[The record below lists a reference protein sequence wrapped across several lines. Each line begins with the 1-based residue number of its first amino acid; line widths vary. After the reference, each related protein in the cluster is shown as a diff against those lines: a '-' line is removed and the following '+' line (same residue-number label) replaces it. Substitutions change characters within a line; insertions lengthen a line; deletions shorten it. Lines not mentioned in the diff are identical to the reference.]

1 MLNVRTS
8 SVLSICGMLLL
19 GGCFTPN
26 KTTPPAAP
34 HEPNSSSI
42 VESSPGQS
50 DDAVSQ
56 TTPETDDSAD
66 PQVSDATRLEV
77 DRSTSPDADDSTSP
91 EVDHSTEGEHD
102 HSTGA
107 EEDDSNQANSVL
119 TPTDDTSDTERP
131 RDNNA
136 LFQDL
141 RDNHWSRIFPRGR
154 RNVGGPQFF
163 KYIYEELATDHDLF
177 VRYSKFY
184 CGVSG
189 SIVRPHPE
197 DLGRY
202 DVVKIKDSNGQC
214 VMGKYY
220 RCCWPCV
227 CDIMKHARAEQVT
240 VRLPKDET
248 QTEKRYWVLT
258 IGDPC
263 HRCDQSPC
271 ADLPPEVTTY
281 QCQEG
286 VTANGLRVHNGQ
298 LTSGYEGRL
307 VFALLHEAA
316 PANESSLSVSSDVLS
331 RCAPRINATPVELER
346 MGGMGNIFVDV
357 ALVNSEEPLTNSF
370 EDLCE

>member
-1 MLNVRTS
+1 MEHAMLKDQTFKILTVCVMLTLIGCSSQNRITPSATS
-8 SVLSICGMLLL
+8 
-19 GGCFTPN
+19 N
-26 KTTPPAAP
+26 
-34 HEPNSSSI
+34 ESSSESI
-42 VESSPGQS
+42 VESTQDQS
-50 DDAVSQ
+50 NDVISR
-56 TTPETDDSAD
+56 PNLEAD
-66 PQVSDATRLEV
+66 E
-77 DRSTSPDADDSTSP
+77 STSP
-91 EVDHSTEGEHD
+91 EADKPTVNEINNSTE
-102 HSTGA
+102 A
-107 EEDDSNQANSVL
+107 EEDDSSQANSMFR
-119 TPTDDTSDTERP
+119 PTNDMSDSDRQ

-141 RDNHWSRIFPRGR
+141 RNNHWSRIFPRGR

-189 SIVRPHPE
+189 SIVPPHPQ

-202 DVVKIKDSNGQC
+202 NVVKIKDSNGQC
-214 VMGKYY
+214 VVGKYY

-240 VRLPKDET
+240 VQLPKDKT
-248 QTEKRYWVLT
+248 HTAKRYWVLT

-263 HRCDQSPC
+263 HRCDSSPC

-286 VTANGLRVHNGQ
+286 VTANGLRVHNGE
-298 LTSGYEGRL
+298 LTRGSEGRL

-316 PANESSLSVSSDVLS
+316 PAQESSLSVSDDVLS

-357 ALVNSEEPLTNSF
+357 ALVNAEESLTNSF